1 MINTQQ
7 VEMVTVTPALAAE
20 WLKCNTTNRPLRK
33 IRVDTYARELE
44 QGHWRFTGDS
54 IKFDADCKLIDGQHR
69 LAACVKSGVAFQVLV
84 VRGLDSAAF
93 DVLDRNLPRSASD
106 VFAQH
111 QIKEQN
117 RVTAAARLVIGY
129 ERGLLHNH
137 NSLAPFTTTSCMLE
151 EVLPHQDVYYLAARV
166 AGRARFVGFNP
177 SAFTA
182 FLVLA
187 SRRFDQECISEF
199 AEATISG
206 AGLEE
211 GDARIALINVMRGPH
226 RPKGNTETL
235 ASLIR
240 AWNAW
245 RRNESR
251 KLIKGWVRG
260 TPFPMFDDAT

>member
-1 MINTQQ
+1 MIDTQQ
-7 VEMVTVTPALAAE
+7 VELVTVTPEMAAE
-20 WLKCNTTNRPLRK
+20 WLKHNTNNRRLRK
-33 IRVDTYARELE
+33 LRVDTYANDLQ

-54 IKFDADCKLIDGQHR
+54 IKFDDSCNLIDGQHR
-69 LAACVKSGVAFQVLV
+69 LAACVQSGVPFQVLV
-84 VRGLDSAAF
+84 VRGLAAEAF
-93 DVLDRNLPRSASD
+93 DVLDRNLPRAAGD

-111 QIKEQN
+111 KVKEQN
-117 RVTAAARLVIGY
+117 RIAASARLVIGY
-129 ERGLLHNH
+129 EHGLLHNH
-137 NSLAPFTTTSCMLE
+137 NALAPFTTTSCLLE
-151 EVLPHQDVYYLAARV
+151 EVLPKEDSYYSAARV
-166 AGRARFVGFNP
+166 AGRARHVGFNP

-187 SRRFDQECISEF
+187 SRRFDRECVSEF
-199 AEATISG
+199 AEACISG
-206 AGLEE
+206 IGLEE
-211 GDARIALINVMRGPH
+211 GDARIALINVMRGPN

-260 TPFPMFDDAT
+260 TPFPTFDDE